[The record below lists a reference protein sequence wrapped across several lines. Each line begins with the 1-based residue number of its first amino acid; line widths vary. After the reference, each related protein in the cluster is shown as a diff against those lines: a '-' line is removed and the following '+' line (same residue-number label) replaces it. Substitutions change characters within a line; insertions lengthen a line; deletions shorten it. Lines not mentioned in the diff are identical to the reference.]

1 MRNWINFMSHHSFG
15 PSRCDLP
22 VFAAMLSRRKW
33 PLDKYCSPKLSAILL
48 DIVPFP
54 DPGGPIIAARNNLA
68 MSSPSETTLRL
79 QNPVNTH
86 ASCSCLCAME
96 RNSNNKKT
104 LVTKLQTSYYF
115 TNSYQRCPKPVWH

>member
-1 MRNWINFMSHHSFG
+1 MRNWINFRSHHSFG
-15 PSRCDLP
+15 PSSCDLP

-68 MSSPSETTLRL
+68 MSFPRNHTPVAKSCKYARVLFVLLRDGT
-79 QNPVNTH
+79 QQQK
-86 ASCSCLCAME
+86 
-96 RNSNNKKT
+96 NK
-104 LVTKLQTSYYF
+104 Q
-115 TNSYQRCPKPVWH
+115 KPFN